1 MQMLCMCFKGCGRTE
16 GGPARRRAFAISR
29 CGGGRGFDSPL
40 SPFCGFVVLWF
51 CGFPSFPPF
60 PPSLLP
66 SFPPFFLL
74 FFPPLFPPSLLLS
87 VLPPSFFLMIFS
99 PPASL
104 QLPSSGLLS
113 PRSLFG
119 VFVGVGVAGLVVVV
133 LSVCFVG
140 VVRPCLCFVAS
151 GLVMVLSVS
160 LRECL
165 RCVFPFWFGGA

>member
-1 MQMLCMCFKGCGRTE
+1 VVLW
-16 GGPARRRAFAISR
+16 
-29 CGGGRGFDSPL
+29 
-40 SPFCGFVVLWF
+40 FCGFVVLWF
-51 CGFPSFPPF
+51 CGFVVLWFCGF
-60 PPSLLP
+60 VVLWFSLLP
-66 SFPPFFLL
+66 SFPPSLLSSSSSSLLYFLL
-74 FFPPLFPPSLLLS
+74 PFSFPSFLLLS
-87 VLPPSFFLMIFS
+87 FFS

>member
-1 MQMLCMCFKGCGRTE
+1 MHVHVHVNANADVVHVLQGVWKDR
-16 GGPARRRAFAISR
+16 GGAARGACAFAISR

-51 CGFPSFPPF
+51 
-60 PPSLLP
+60 SLLP
-66 SFPPFFLL
+66 SFPPSLISSSSSSLLSFLL
-74 FFPPLFPPSLLLS
+74 PFFFPSFLLLS
-87 VLPPSFFLMIFS
+87 FFS

-119 VFVGVGVAGLVVVV
+119 VFVGVGVAGFVVVV

>member
-1 MQMLCMCFKGCGRTE
+1 ME
-16 GGPARRRAFAISR
+16 EVGGSIPPCPRFVV
-29 CGGGRGFDSPL
+29 L
-40 SPFCGFVVLWF
+40 WFCGFVVLWF
-51 CGFPSFPPF
+51 
-60 PPSLLP
+60 SLLP
-66 SFPPFFLL
+66 SFPPSLLSSSSSSLLYFLL
-74 FFPPLFPPSLLLS
+74 PFSFPSFLLLS
-87 VLPPSFFLMIFS
+87 FFS